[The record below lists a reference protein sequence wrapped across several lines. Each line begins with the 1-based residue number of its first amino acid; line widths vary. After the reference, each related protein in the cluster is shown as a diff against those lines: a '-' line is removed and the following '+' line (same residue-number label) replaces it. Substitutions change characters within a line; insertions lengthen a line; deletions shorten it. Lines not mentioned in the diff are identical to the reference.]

1 MIYNCYITYFMLIH
15 TTMQYERKHYII
27 SYLTQ
32 QCIWT
37 LSCVIVL
44 NKLFHPQ
51 QDPIAEFHLK
61 VKNGNTMK
69 SKKDLNFWN
78 YN

>member
-1 MIYNCYITYFMLIH
+1 MLIH

-37 LSCVIVL
+37 LAYVIVL
-44 NKLFHPQ
+44 NKLFHRQ
-51 QDPIAEFHLK
+51 QGLIAEFHLK
-61 VKNGNTMK
+61 VKNVNTMK
-69 SKKDLNFWN
+69 SNKDLNFWN